1 MGAVNYRGSVRS
13 LAEDIRHRTD
23 EELVAL
29 LELRPDLA
37 RPQPADLTALAAR
50 ASTRASTTRAID
62 HLDLPHLSA
71 LQACVVAG
79 VDPTAVAGLL
89 GTDEGRAAALI
100 DDLTR
105 AALVW
110 SSSTGPE
117 VARTA
122 AEVLGPTPAG
132 LGPTAASLDHHLPD
146 DLYAAIAEAGEESRT
161 VLGRIAWHGP
171 TAARPTDDAGRT
183 GQAVTRLV
191 DSGLVVAVDAEHI
204 TVPREVGLQVRG
216 GRLHEIPV
224 DGAGEAPVQRSPEDV
239 DRAAAAA
246 ATELVA
252 LVDELLDHLEA
263 MRPRV
268 LRSGGLAVRD
278 LRTLA
283 GRVDLDEPDTT
294 LLLELAL
301 GAGLIADDRALEPVW
316 RLTTEVETW
325 RPLDPAHRWATLATA
340 WLHSLRASVVP
351 APEDG
356 GRINAL
362 SEGLTWP
369 PVRALRREILT
380 ILADLP
386 EGSAPG
392 AAEVTELLR
401 RHRPRRMP
409 READEVVAGL
419 LREGEVLGV
428 TGRSALGNV
437 GRALLEEAD
446 HAADQLAEHIPEPV
460 DHLLLQAD
468 LTAIVPGTPV
478 PELAALLR
486 RSAFLES
493 RGGAGVYRF
502 TEQSLRTALDSG
514 WTADDLLE
522 ALTGFSATELPQPL
536 TYLVRDVARRHGQL
550 RVGTAGSYLRS
561 DDPTH
566 LEALLARRDLSH
578 LQLRHLAPT
587 VLVSPVGPTVL
598 IEALREISL
607 APALESSGGVV
618 STATTSTRTSPRRK
632 RPVTEVEPDPAEEV
646 LARLRAG
653 EASAERQRALPDD
666 GSPTIP
672 ALDPAS
678 TSALL
683 REAAADRLP
692 VWIGVTD
699 AVGSTKRLLFH
710 PATVDGG
717 RVTGEVDATQRV
729 FSLHRITGVVV
740 DG

>member
-1 MGAVNYRGSVRS
+1 MRS

-50 ASTRASTTRAID
+50 ASTRASTARAID
-62 HLDLPHLSA
+62 HLDLPHLA
-71 LQACVVAG
+71 TLQACVVAG
-79 VDPTAVAGLL
+79 VDRSAVADLL
-89 GTDEGRAAALI
+89 STDPEHAETLI
-100 DDLTR
+100 ADLVR
-105 AALVW
+105 QALVW
-110 SSSTGPE
+110 SSSTGLE

-122 AEVLGPTPAG
+122 IDVLGPTPAG
-132 LGPTAASLDHHLPD
+132 LGPTAASLSHDLPE
-146 DLYAAIAEAGEESRT
+146 DLAGAAAEAGDEART
-161 VLGRIAWHGP
+161 ILERIAWQGP
-171 TAARPTDDAGRT
+171 TAARPADRSSRT
-183 GQAVTRLV
+183 AKGVTRLLET
-191 DSGLVVAVDAEHI
+191 GLVVAVDDEHV
-204 TVPREVGLQVRG
+204 TVPREVGLHVRG
-216 GRLHEIPV
+216 GRLLERPV
-224 DGAGEAPVQRSPEDV
+224 DDAGPTPTERSLEDV
-239 DRAAAAA
+239 DHAASAA

-283 GRVDLDEPDTT
+283 GRIDLDEAGTT

-301 GAGLIADDRALEPVW
+301 GAGLLADDRSLEPVW
-316 RLTTEVETW
+316 RLTTEVEAW
-325 RPLDPAHRWATLATA
+325 RSLDTAHRWAALARA
-340 WLHSLRASVVP
+340 WVHSLRSSVVP

-356 GRINAL
+356 GRLNAL
-362 SEGLTWP
+362 SEGLVWP
-369 PVRALRREILT
+369 PVRTLRREVLT

-386 EGSAPG
+386 AGSAPHG
-392 AAEVTELLR
+392 SQVTEMLR
-401 RHRPRRMP
+401 RRRPRRMP
-409 READEVVAGL
+409 REAEQVVAGL
-419 LREGEVLGV
+419 LRECEVLGV
-428 TGRSALGNV
+428 TGRSALATA
-437 GRALLEEAD
+437 GRALLEEPET
-446 HAADQLAEHIPEPV
+446 AAARLAELVPAPV

-486 RSAFLES
+486 RSAVLES

-502 TEQSLRTALDSG
+502 TEQSLRTALDAG
-514 WTADDLLE
+514 QTADDLLE
-522 ALTGFSATELPQPL
+522 ALARFSATELPQPL

-566 LEALLARRDLSH
+566 LETLLARRDLSH
-578 LQLRHLAPT
+578 LQLRQLAPT

-598 IEALREISL
+598 LESLREISL
-607 APALESSGGVV
+607 APALEGSGGVV
-618 STATTSTRTSPRRK
+618 STAPTGTRTTPRRE
-632 RPVTEVEPDPAEEV
+632 RPVTEVDPDPAEDV

-653 EASAERQRALPDD
+653 EAAAERQRGRPDD

-699 AVGSTKRLLFH
+699 AMGATTRMLFL
-710 PATVDGG
+710 PTTVDGG
-717 RVTGEVDATQRV
+717 RVVGEVDSTPRV
-729 FSLHRITGVVV
+729 LSLHRITGVVT
-740 DG
+740 GG